1 MEHPPSHVNWTLSVV
16 TSFGHETVACYVTES
31 KSGGNTTDKFNSTH
45 SVCCKLTKLRDLS
58 TGGGKSW
65 LSRPVDRG
73 GGGGA
78 QGVHAHPRSQKSWP
92 DWVVK
97 DLKCGD
103 DRIDNFSA
111 FPAVCRTQISIFS
124 GGACPRTPIKPF
136 QSVQPFR
143 LKRDCSDFT

>member
-16 TSFGHETVACYVTES
+16 TSFGHETVACYVTEC

-73 GGGGA
+73 EGGVRRVCTHTPGA
-78 QGVHAHPRSQKSWP
+78 KKAGLTGS
-92 DWVVK
+92 
-97 DLKCGD
+97 
-103 DRIDNFSA
+103 
-111 FPAVCRTQISIFS
+111 
-124 GGACPRTPIKPF
+124 
-136 QSVQPFR
+136 
-143 LKRDCSDFT
+143 